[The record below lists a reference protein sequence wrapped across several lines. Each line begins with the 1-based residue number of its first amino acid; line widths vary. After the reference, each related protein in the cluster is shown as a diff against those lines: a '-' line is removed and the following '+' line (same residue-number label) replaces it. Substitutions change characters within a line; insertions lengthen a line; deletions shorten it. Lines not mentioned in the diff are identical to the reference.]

1 MAERSAHQRT
11 AAALLCTGA
20 LLLCATTASAFPL
33 SPGEQLIQQI
43 QQQQEQQKQL
53 LQQQEHLL
61 QEIEQR
67 QQQERQKQLLQQ
79 QEQLRQEIEQQQRQ
93 QERQREQRQPQ
104 QQQQQRDK
112 CGYESCHVTKP
123 GLLNVHLVP
132 HTHDDVGW
140 LKTVDQYFY
149 GDRND
154 IQHAGVQYILD
165 SVVEQLLKNHE
176 RRFIYVETAFFYRWW
191 KRQNQDMKND
201 VRTLV
206 NQGRLEF
213 VNGGWVMSDEAST
226 HYSSVIDQM
235 TLGLRFL
242 NQTFGECGRPRVA
255 WHIDP
260 FGHAREHASM
270 FAQVNTFTQTTK
282 KMKKKQQ
289 QLFFSFSLSLCP
301 GILPNG
307 YNPPEGFCWDQSCD
321 DAPIRDDPDLEDYN
335 VDDVVQRFLHI
346 AKAQANVYKTNH
358 IVMTMG
364 SDFQYENANLWYK
377 NLDKLIDYVNERQ
390 KNGSN
395 VNLLYSTPSCY
406 LQELHR
412 ANRTWA
418 LKTDDFFPYA
428 DAAHDFWTGYFS
440 SRPALKRYERRSN
453 GLLQTCNQLE
463 VLGGP
468 VSRDGPFGKGETL
481 TMKKSLAVAQ
491 HHDAVSGTS
500 KQHVAND
507 YARRLANGWNTC
519 QVVVSNSLSA
529 LSGSA
534 APRVYCDLLN
544 ISVCSFTESSPEFT
558 VTVFNPLGRSLL
570 WPVRLPVNGS
580 RYSVSDPG
588 GNPVDSQ
595 VAPVSDSTRD
605 LRRGRG
611 FAVNELVFEVQAPP
625 LGFSSYTVS
634 QSQDRTG
641 IKTGLNRNQTRAETR
656 AKTGLN
662 QGPVQI
668 ENKFVRATFDPDTGL
683 LSGLMNLETK
693 QKIDLTQ
700 NFYWYNGSD
709 GNNSDSDQPSGA
721 YIFRPNSSTPFV
733 ISKTAKIQLIQTSV
747 VQEVRQVFSSWVSQ
761 VVRLYSGSRALELEW
776 TVGPVPVQDDLG
788 KEVMTRLD
796 TNIKSGGVFFTDSNG
811 RELLRRRKD
820 FRPTW
825 KLKQSEPIAGNYY
838 PINSRAFITD
848 EEKQLT
854 VVTDRSQGGS
864 SIQNGS
870 LEIMLHRR
878 LLYDDVRGVA
888 EPLNE
893 TSELFPDGLVVRGT
907 LLLSLDPP
915 KSAADKHRPLGQE
928 TVLQPLLSFT
938 KGKPEPSAKLTFSGL
953 QAALPPAVHLL
964 TLSQWDSDSVLLRLE
979 HQFQTRE
986 SRTNSEPVT
995 VNLQKLFSTLEV
1007 LGFSE
1012 LNLSANQWKE
1022 DVKRF
1027 DWTPETEEEKWE
1039 QKSSVDPSFWD
1050 VTLRPME
1057 IRTFLLRVRVRV

>member
-1 MAERSAHQRT
+1 MAARSEHLHT
-11 AAALLCTGA
+11 AAAFCAFSLLF
-20 LLLCATTASAFPL
+20 CAVSSFPL
-33 SPGEQLIQQI
+33 APEG
-43 QQQQEQQKQL
+43 K
-53 LQQQEHLL
+53 
-61 QEIEQR
+61 R
-67 QQQERQKQLLQQ
+67 QT
-79 QEQLRQEIEQQQRQ
+79 
-93 QERQREQRQPQ
+93 
-104 QQQQQRDK
+104 K
-112 CGYESCHVTKP
+112 CGYESCPVTKP

-165 SVVEQLLKNHE
+165 SVVDQLLKNPD
-176 RRFIYVETAFFYRWW
+176 RRFIYVETSFFFRWW
-191 KRQNQDMKND
+191 KQQGEEMRNT
-201 VRTLV
+201 VRMLV

-213 VNGGWVMSDEAST
+213 VNGGWCMSDEAAT

-242 NQTFGECGRPRVA
+242 NETFGECGRPRVA

-270 FAQVNTFTQTTK
+270 FAQ
-282 KMKKKQQ
+282 MGYDG
-289 QLFFSFSLSLCP
+289 LFFGRVDYQDRDQRQKSLDQELLWRASDSLTP
-301 GILPNG
+301 PMADLFTGILPNG

-335 VDDVVQRFLHI
+335 VDDVVQRFLAI
-346 AKAQANVYKTNH
+346 AHAQANVYKTNH
-358 IVMTMG
+358 IIMTMG

-377 NLDKLIDYVNERQ
+377 NLDKLILYVNRRQ
-390 KNGSN
+390 SNGSN

-412 ANRTWA
+412 ANQTWA

-428 DAAHDFWTGYFS
+428 DDAHDFWTGYFT
-440 SRPALKRYERRSN
+440 SRPALKRYERFSN
-453 GLLQTCNQLE
+453 ALLQTCNQLE

-468 VSRDGPFGKGETL
+468 VSRNGPFGKGDTL
-481 TMKKSLAVAQ
+481 TMRKSMAVAQ

-507 YARRLANGWNTC
+507 YARRLATGWNTC

-544 ISVCSFTESSPEFT
+544 ISVCSFTEASPEFT
-558 VTVFNPLGRSLL
+558 VTIFNPLGRPVL
-570 WPVRLPVNGS
+570 WPVRLPVNGTQ
-580 RYSVSDPG
+580 YSVSGPD
-588 GNPVDSQ
+588 GNHVDSQ
-595 VAPVSDSTRD
+595 VVPVSGSTHD
-605 LRRGRG
+605 VRRGRG

-625 LGFSSYTVS
+625 LGFSSYYVS
-634 QSQDRTG
+634 QSQERTG
-641 IKTGLNRNQTRAETR
+641 TKTGPESRPKTGLT
-656 AKTGLN
+656 
-662 QGPVQI
+662 QGSLQI
-668 ENKFVRATFDPDTGL
+668 ENKFLRATFDPDTGL
-683 LSGLMNLETK
+683 LTGLMNLETK

-700 NFYWYNGSD
+700 NFYWYNASD
-709 GNNSDSDQPSGA
+709 GNSSDSNQPSGA

-733 ISKTAKIQLIQTSV
+733 ISKTAKTQLIQTSV
-747 VQEVRQVFSSWVSQ
+747 MQELRQVFSPWVSQ

-776 TVGPVPVQDDLG
+776 TIGPVPIDDDLG
-788 KEVMTRLD
+788 KEVITRLD
-796 TNIKSGGVFFTDSNG
+796 TNIKSGGVFYTDSNG

-825 KLKQSEPIAGNYY
+825 DLKQSEPIAGNYY
-838 PINSRAFITD
+838 PINSRAFIMD
-848 EEKQLT
+848 EENQLT

-893 TSELFPDGLVVRGT
+893 TSVLFPDGLVVRGS

-938 KGKPEPSAKLTFSGL
+938 KGKPEASAELTFSGL

-979 HQFQTRE
+979 HQFQSWE
-986 SRTNSEPVT
+986 SQSNSQPVT
-995 VNLQKLFSTLEV
+995 INLQKLFSTLTV

-1022 DVKRF
+1022 DMKRF
-1027 DWTPETEEEKWE
+1027 DWTPKTEEKPV
-1039 QKSSVDPSFWD
+1039 QKTFVDPSFWE

-1057 IRTFLLRVRVRV
+1057 IRTFLLRVRL